1 MKYTGLNPTDVN
13 KVASGSL
20 GVFVESTQVG
30 TFGTDSLVIT
40 GSTILS
46 GSVSITGSQS
56 NRGNLTVTGSTIL
69 SSSLAVIGT
78 ETVNGSLIVSGSTIL
93 SGSLNNTGSINQ
105 SGSLTVVGNT
115 TITGSTT
122 VSSSLNI
129 IGTETVTGLL
139 NTIGSFLTTGS
150 AIISSSLSVIGT
162 ENVTGVLQTIGSF
175 FTTGSA
181 VISSSL
187 AVIGTSVVTG
197 SLLVTGSSSVNGTL
211 SVTGS
216 EYITGS
222 TDVLTAQGSTA
233 NGTMFNVLGTSGQ
246 LFTVTDGLSG
256 SLFSVNTISGLPVV
270 EAFSDFSFVAGTY
283 GVNNLF
289 VSGSRVGIMTGVPQA
304 TLDVVGGAR
313 ITGSTI
319 MTGSLDIQMSD
330 GTQAVFGIG
339 GDYLRIGP
347 SGSPYLEITSSAGK
361 VNIGTTSSVSTLNV
375 GGTTNVLTVQGTTTD
390 GNMFDVYGP
399 SGQLFSVV
407 DGLTGS
413 LFSVNTISG
422 VPVMEVFSD
431 NTIRLGQYSNPPLVV
446 TGSEIRITGS
456 TTITNANLNINTGS
470 LSIFR
475 SGSASPT
482 DALFDVEGAQGQ
494 LFSVIDTF
502 SGSLMSVNDISGFP
516 ILDVRSDDTV
526 VMGTFGSNA
535 LVVTG
540 SSVII
545 GTTGSAA
552 PTVTGS
558 NGQMQFVVSG
568 GNALFYV
575 WLAGRWRSG
584 SLA

>member
-56 NRGNLTVTGSTIL
+56 NRGNLIVTGSTIL

-93 SGSLNNTGSINQ
+93 SGSLSNTGSINQ

-122 VSSSLNI
+122 VSSSLNV

-289 VSGSRVGIMTGVPQA
+289 VSGSRVGIMTGTPSA
-304 TLDVVGGAR
+304 TLDVVGNTR
-313 ITGSTI
+313 ITGSTVI
-319 MTGSLDIQMSD
+319 TGSVSIP
-330 GTQAVFGIG
+330 AV
-339 GDYLRIGP
+339 GDSSLLTVG
-347 SGSPYLEITSSAGK
+347 SVGSPYLLVTGSTGRVS
-361 VNIGTTSSVSTLNV
+361 VNTTSSVSSLNV

-475 SGSASPT
+475 SGSASPS

-545 GTTGSAA
+545 GVTGSAA

>member
-20 GVFVESTQVG
+20 GVFVENTQVG

-78 ETVNGSLIVSGSTIL
+78 ETVNGSLIVSGSSNITGSISIIGPQTNTGNLTVTGSTSL
-93 SGSLNNTGSINQ
+93 SGSLNNIGFINQ

-115 TITGSTT
+115 IITGSTT
-122 VSSSLNI
+122 ISSSLNV

-162 ENVTGVLQTIGSF
+162 ETVTGVLQTIGSF

-216 EYITGS
+216 QYTSGS
-222 TDVLTAQGSTA
+222 TDVTTIQGSTSG
-233 NGTMFNVLGTSGQ
+233 GTLFNVLGTAGQ
-246 LFTVTDGLSG
+246 LFSVTDGLSG
-256 SLFSVNTISGLPVV
+256 SLFSVNTISGLPLLEV
-270 EAFSDFSFVAGTY
+270 FSDET
-283 GVNNLF
+283 
-289 VSGSRVGIMTGVPQA
+289 
-304 TLDVVGGAR
+304 
-313 ITGSTI
+313 
-319 MTGSLDIQMSD
+319 
-330 GTQAVFGIG
+330 
-339 GDYLRIGP
+339 
-347 SGSPYLEITSSAGK
+347 
-361 VNIGTTSSVSTLNV
+361 VNIGRYGIFPLKTSGSIAIVTGSFTGSVYGQAIGPFVATGSS
-375 GGTTNVLTVQGTTTD
+375 NVLSVQGTGLEATI
-390 GNMFDVYGP
+390 FDVNGP

-431 NTIRLGQYSNPPLVV
+431 NTIRLGQYSNPPLVIS
-446 TGSEIRITGS
+446 GSEIRITGS

-475 SGSASPT
+475 SGSASPS

-545 GTTGSAA
+545 GVTGSAA